1 MRIQVSG
8 GFWWVLPPAPSLT
21 QAPPTLPLPG
31 DSQAQPASG
40 RPASLAPL
48 SPSAPSRDVK
58 PQTLSHKGQGLECN
72 CWVSILGKTLHLQ
85 SLNFSGWE
93 PVGMYVQ
100 PRAEGEHRAGAEI
113 KGAMAVAQE
122 ARGRRKHNF
131 QTLPPW
137 SSTQYL
143 RTLSPVRGARPWRS
157 HIFVK
162 CS

>member
-8 GFWWVLPPAPSLT
+8 GFCHPHRASRRLR
-21 QAPPTLPLPG
+21 LPG
-31 DSQAQPASG
+31 DSRAQPESG

-58 PQTLSHKGQGLECN
+58 PHTLSHKGQGLECN

-85 SLNFSGWE
+85 SLNFWGWE
-93 PVGMYVQ
+93 PVGMYLH

-122 ARGRRKHNF
+122 ARGRRKHDI

-137 SSTQYL
+137 SSTQHL
-143 RTLSPVRGARPWRS
+143 CTLSPVVPGAGVRIYS
-157 HIFVK
+157 
-162 CS
+162 